1 MADHDDPYHRRGL
14 RLNPFAYGDAEL
26 DAAGWADRGLPPPA
40 EPGQRRLVQVIGV
53 SGAGKTTTLR
63 RWAAAAPGPWYYVP
77 RGPRRLRP
85 LPIAPLVYWDEANRA
100 PAVLRRRALRTAA
113 RLGYTVVAGTHDDLT
128 VDARVAGLV
137 VDTITLSTITAADLT
152 DWAAKRFAASSAGDG
167 TSPQWR
173 LPGPVA
179 ADIAARA
186 GTSWRTAG
194 DLLHAWV
201 AREVADHA
209 AHPTE

>member
-1 MADHDDPYHRRGL
+1 MANHDDPYRRRGL
-14 RLNPFAYGDAEL
+14 RVNPFAYGDAAL

-85 LPIAPLVYWDEANRA
+85 LPVAPLVYWDEANRA
-100 PAVLRRRALRTAA
+100 PAALRRRALRTAA
-113 RLGYTVVAGTHDDLT
+113 RLGYTVVAGTHDDLSA
-128 VDARVAGLV
+128 DAHAAGLA
-137 VDTITLSTITAADLT
+137 VDTVTLSTITAADLT
-152 DWAAKRFAASSAGDG
+152 DWAATRFAASRKRDSI
-167 TSPQWR
+167 SPQWN
-173 LPGPVA
+173 LPRPVA

-186 GTSWRTAG
+186 DTSWRTAG

-201 AREVADHA
+201 AREVADQADHA
-209 AHPTE
+209 TE